1 MANDKEAD
9 VRFYIRE
16 FDDRGDELRIV
27 VNGVDR
33 PATKHDKKSYPG
45 FYKALKIKMAHEPPR
60 LNWEERKKLKE
71 IRQREADV
79 KALAEKLQKEGR

>member
-1 MANDKEAD
+1 MSDD

-16 FDDRGDELRIV
+16 FDDKGDELRIV

-45 FYKALKIKMAHEPPR
+45 FYKALKMKMAQEPPR
-60 LNWEERKKLKE
+60 LNWEERKKIKE
-71 IRQREADV
+71 IRAAQ
-79 KALAEKLQKEGR
+79 KAAEDKLQKEGR